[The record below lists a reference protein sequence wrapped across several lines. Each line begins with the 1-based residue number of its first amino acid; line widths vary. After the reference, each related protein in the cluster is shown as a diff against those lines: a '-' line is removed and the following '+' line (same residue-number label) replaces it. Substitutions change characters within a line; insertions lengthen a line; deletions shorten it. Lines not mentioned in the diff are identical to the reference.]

1 MKNFLI
7 AITIFILTSCSDLS
21 DPRAKDIE
29 MLVNLEMQY
38 GDMTRFE
45 AECFI
50 SIWSDAI
57 EDDDAWDWLVAK
69 ATSTSPT
76 TVSENPTRFEVE
88 IGAVVA
94 GSIKTI
100 RDECGFDFIEV
111 VGKRL

>member
-29 MLVNLEMQY
+29 MLVDIEMTY
-38 GDMTRFE
+38 GDISRFE

-50 SIWSDAI
+50 GIWSDAI
-57 EDDDAWDWLVAK
+57 EDDDVWNWFVAE
-69 ATSTSPT
+69 ATSTSLT
-76 TVSENPTRFEVE
+76 ESENPTRFEVE
-88 IGAVVA
+88 LGAVVA

-111 VGKRL
+111 VGKRF